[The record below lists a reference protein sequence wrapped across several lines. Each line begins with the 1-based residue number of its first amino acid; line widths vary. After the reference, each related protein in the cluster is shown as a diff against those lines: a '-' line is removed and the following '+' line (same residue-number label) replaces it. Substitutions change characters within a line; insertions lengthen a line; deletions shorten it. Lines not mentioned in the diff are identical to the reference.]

1 MKYVVAAFFSDATEK
16 AKIILDMLND
26 INGQQ

>member
-1 MKYVVAAFFSDATEK
+1 MKYLVVAFFSDATEK